1 MQLRNRVTPSKFPR
15 YSVEIIPAIHLSC
28 SSPTR
33 SSTPD
38 FEKRLRKCSQD
49 STISPTKE
57 FESLSRIEEKAYS
70 EMIRDLM
77 FESHSIHF
85 DLILKDPQIG
95 KIVQMN
101 DHFGRIQTI
110 DCVLSMRDFYFEP
123 EDCMVEEEESPLE
136 IGDRVMFII
145 TVKERRIFATNVR
158 RVAKRTISSP
168 DLSRLVMRQ
177 TAFEPFDS
185 FEL

>member
-1 MQLRNRVTPSKFPR
+1 M
-15 YSVEIIPAIHLSC
+15 
-28 SSPTR
+28 
-33 SSTPD
+33 STN
-38 FEKRLRKCSQD
+38 Q
-49 STISPTKE
+49 
-57 FESLSRIEEKAYS
+57 FESLSKIEEKAYS
-70 EMIRDLM
+70 ELIRDLARD
-77 FESHSIHF
+77 SHPINF

-101 DHFGRIQTI
+101 DHFGKIQTI
-110 DCVLSMRDFYFEP
+110 DCILSMRDFYFEP
-123 EDCMVEEEESPLE
+123 EDCLVEEDESPLD

-145 TVKERRIFATNVR
+145 TVKERRIFATSVR

-177 TAFEPFDS
+177 TAFELPDD